1 MQNRI
6 NDVECL
12 KADRRYHRVEER
24 FEGHVHLTE
33 KLLVITGEGLSD
45 LKCRLLIPTS
55 LKVSSIIVRY
65 IEE

>member
-1 MQNRI
+1 MENRI

-24 FEGHVHLTE
+24 FESHVHLTE
-33 KLLVITGEGLSD
+33 KASCDYWRSLSD
-45 LKCRLLIPTS
+45 LKCRLLIPMS